1 MVIFTKYT
9 NSSWL
14 TLFISHFTSQ
24 FSICII
30 VQLRINETQWVFI
43 STFPLRIIVGWHDWR
58 LSWVELFA
66 FLHDMFGTKVFFFFL
81 NESCAFSSR
90 LLAKLFSHCTI
101 IAVVCLKFW
110 KRQREWKY
118 FAWEMAIDT
127 AFDFRQN
134 SRKWQINSPFSAQ
147 IRSHRAS
154 DIFILLFSDVFA
166 PEDYIYM

>member
-1 MVIFTKYT
+1 MGNGLLAMALSCPIDNIYHLQSHTMTFRFWHKVNVVGDLGTNSCYHTCKGGGGGGGQWWIEAAYRFPGDAQMVIFTKYT

-66 FLHDMFGTKVFFFFL
+66 FLHDMFGTKVFFFF
-81 NESCAFSSR
+81 S
-90 LLAKLFSHCTI
+90 
-101 IAVVCLKFW
+101 
-110 KRQREWKY
+110 EWKLC
-118 FAWEMAIDT
+118 
-127 AFDFRQN
+127 
-134 SRKWQINSPFSAQ
+134 
-147 IRSHRAS
+147 
-154 DIFILLFSDVFA
+154 ILV
-166 PEDYIYM
+166 